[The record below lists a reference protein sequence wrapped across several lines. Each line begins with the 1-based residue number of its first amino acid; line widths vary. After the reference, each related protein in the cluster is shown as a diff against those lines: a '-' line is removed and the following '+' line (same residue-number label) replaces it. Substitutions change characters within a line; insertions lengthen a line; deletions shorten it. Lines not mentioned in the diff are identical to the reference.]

1 MSVSRFPNGFI
12 WGSATASYQIEG
24 AVAEDGRAPSIW
36 DTFSHTP
43 GKTVN
48 GDTGDVACDHYHRWQ
63 GDVQLMRELG
73 LQGYRFSIAW
83 PRVVPEG
90 TGQVNARGL
99 DFYDRLVDALLE
111 ANITPLVT
119 LYHWDLPQAQQDRGG
134 WANRDTADAFVAYT
148 DAVVRRLGDRVKHWI
163 THNEP
168 WVVSFVGNYEGR
180 HAPGIQD
187 LRTALQ
193 VAHHLLLSH
202 GMAVPAIRAG
212 SAGAQVGITL
222 NLSPG
227 RPASTSPD
235 DQVAARVCDGYTNR
249 WFLDPL
255 YGKGYPED
263 MVARFGA
270 AMPQINVDDLAHA
283 AVPTDFLGVNYYFP
297 TIVRAAASGHEPLG
311 FLALSPEELAA
322 AGHELAA
329 MGWPIVPDAFTELL
343 TRLHRDYAPKTIY
356 VTENGVAFDDKVVGG
371 GVHDPRRI
379 AYLHSHIGAVRQAI
393 ADGAPVG
400 GYFLWSLMDNF
411 EWAYG
416 YSKRFG
422 IVYIDYPTQTRIP
435 KDSAAWYRRVIA
447 ANAFV
452 DAGQL

>member
-119 LYHWDLPQAQQDRGG
+119 LYHWDLPQVQQDRGG

-227 RPASTSPD
+227 RPASTSPE
-235 DQVAARVCDGYTNR
+235 DQAAARVCDGYTNR

-322 AGHELAA
+322 AGHELTA

>member
-1 MSVSRFPNGFI
+1 MSLSRFPDGFT
-12 WGSATASYQIEG
+12 WGTATAAYQIEG
-24 AVAEDGRAPSIW
+24 AVAQDGRAPSIW

-43 GKTVN
+43 GKTAN

-63 GDVQLMRELG
+63 GDVRLMRELG
-73 LQGYRFSIAW
+73 LHAYRFSIAW
-83 PRVVPEG
+83 PRILPEG
-90 TGQVNARGL
+90 TGQVNQRGL

-119 LYHWDLPQAQQDRGG
+119 LYHWDLPQTQQDRGG
-134 WANRDTADAFVAYT
+134 WANRDTADAFVAYA

-235 DQVAARVCDGYTNR
+235 DQVAARLADGYTNR

-255 YGKGYPED
+255 YGRGYPAD
-263 MVARFGA
+263 MVAHFGA
-270 AMPQINVDDLAHA
+270 AMPKVPADDLAHA
-283 AVPTDFLGVNYYFP
+283 AVPIDFLGVNYYFP
-297 TIVRAAASGHEPLG
+297 TIVRAAASGAGPLG
-311 FLALSPEELAA
+311 FTQLAPEELAE
-322 AGHELAA
+322 AGYELTA
-329 MGWPIVPDAFTELL
+329 MGWPVVPDAFTELL
-343 TRLHRDYAPKTIY
+343 TRLHRDYAPKAIY
-356 VTENGVAFDDKVVGG
+356 ITENGAAFNDQVAGG
-371 GVHDPRRI
+371 QVHDPLRI
-379 AYLHSHIGAVRQAI
+379 GYLHGHIGAVRQAI
-393 ADGAPVG
+393 AEGTPVS

-411 EWAYG
+411 EWGFG

-422 IVYIDYPTQTRIP
+422 IVYNDYPTQARIS

-447 ANAFV
+447 ANGVV
-452 DAGQL
+452 DTVGR

>member
-119 LYHWDLPQAQQDRGG
+119 LYHWDLPQVQQDRGG

-227 RPASTSPD
+227 RPASASPED
-235 DQVAARVCDGYTNR
+235 RAAARVCDGYTNR

-356 VTENGVAFDDKVVGG
+356 VTENGAAFDDKVVGG

-422 IVYIDYPTQTRIP
+422 IVYIDYATQARIP